1 MTINLNKVGGE
12 LTIVCP
18 DKLIN
23 LVIGSDEHDN
33 DITIYE
39 EIEDNTLLMLT

>member
-18 DKLIN
+18 DKLIH
-23 LVIGSDEHDN
+23 LAISSDEHKN

-39 EIEDNTLLMLT
+39 EIDDNTLLMLT